1 LRLKAQQLGIRAIEV
16 GPEGGSIDFKENT
29 RVNPLSLVKLVQSD
43 PQSYRLAGATR
54 LRFDSSLPD
63 GAARQQYLEQL
74 LDNFATD
81 AGEAAA

>member
-1 LRLKAQQLGIRAIEV
+1 
-16 GPEGGSIDFKENT
+16 
-29 RVNPLSLVKLVQSD
+29 LSLVKLVQSD